1 MRYLPTIQLWEN
13 GMTTALSRGQ
23 LKLQTGQWVQCGP
36 HAKPSR
42 FVGVTGSGT
51 IWAAHWHPNREQDK
65 QFRAMVKAYSG
76 KNHL

>member
-1 MRYLPTIQLWEN
+1 MRYLPTVQLWDN
-13 GMTTALSRGQ
+13 GMTEALVNGQ

-42 FVGVTGSGT
+42 FVGVTASGI

-65 QFRAMVKAYSG
+65 KFRGMVKAYRG